1 MATLADYYR
10 ALPALSRSLYRAFA
24 QKIFDVWD
32 CEPEHL
38 SKVLN
43 AAIKLRHPDLF
54 RECIVSL
61 AGKWGTEPGLSRYD
75 QKISKLITPARNGIG
90 YKIAQ
95 AEDQIKRLT
104 AQYIPLEPEINKVKL
119 MKYLS
124 LPEYYRNLKDG
135 QGEYDTC
142 NYGNQKYEVEKA
154 LYTLLEN
161 NLKFGGSKA
170 LSGTEPFENHFLCAT
185 ISDDDLPW
193 DCTQTDW

>member
-24 QKIFDVWD
+24 QKIFDVWE

-61 AGKWGTEPGLSRYD
+61 AGEWGTEPGLSRYD

-95 AEDQIKRLT
+95 AED
-104 AQYIPLEPEINKVKL
+104 
-119 MKYLS
+119 
-124 LPEYYRNLKDG
+124 
-135 QGEYDTC
+135 
-142 NYGNQKYEVEKA
+142 
-154 LYTLLEN
+154 
-161 NLKFGGSKA
+161 
-170 LSGTEPFENHFLCAT
+170 
-185 ISDDDLPW
+185 
-193 DCTQTDW
+193 